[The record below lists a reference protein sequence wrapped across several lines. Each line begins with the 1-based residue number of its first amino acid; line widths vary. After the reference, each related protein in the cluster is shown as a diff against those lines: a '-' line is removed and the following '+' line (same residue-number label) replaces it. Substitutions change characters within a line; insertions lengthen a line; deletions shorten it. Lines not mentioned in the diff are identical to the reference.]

1 MALSIKSDEADALAR
16 ELSRLTGESLTD
28 TVTES
33 LRQRLDRERRIGG
46 DPVGD
51 AIARARALLGDVPPG
66 IDAARSADFLYDEHG
81 LPASW

>member
-33 LRQRLDRERRIGG
+33 LRQRLDRERRMRG
-46 DPVGD
+46 DSVGA
-51 AIARARALLGDVPPG
+51 AIARAQARIGEVPPG
-66 IDAARSADFLYDEHG
+66 IDAARSADFLYDENG
-81 LPASW
+81 LPV

>member
-33 LRQRLDRERRIGG
+33 LRQRLDRERGLGG

-51 AIARARALLGDVPPG
+51 AIARARALLGPVPPAF
-66 IDAARSADFLYDEHG
+66 DAARAADALYDEHG
-81 LPASW
+81 LSV